1 MATAGNCPP
10 QPGQVRRPS
19 IQARLLLGLF
29 RRIIKPS
36 MQKRIELPKAHK
48 LVGRLDNWFGGR
60 PKNFVRTQVLSCNP
74 DAEWVTVRP
83 GPSERVILYLHGG
96 GFMFSMP
103 AVHARL
109 AARLCRMLDAAA
121 FIPHYR
127 CAPEHPLPAAHEDCF
142 TAYRWLLAEG
152 HDPARIVIIGDSAGG
167 LLTLATLQRIRDSR
181 LPAPLCGVMFSPGT
195 CFDSIR
201 DLDGQAT
208 ANDPMIGAGMLD
220 LLQRIVIEPTA
231 VNDAAISPCAGSL
244 HGLPPLLFQA
254 GSTEMLL
261 HQSVKAHAMASA
273 AGTEA
278 ELQIWPEMPHVWQ
291 AVPWL
296 PEAQHA
302 LDCVA
307 EFVERHCRKRQEGT
321 GKASPTWP
329 KPGNKAEIAVSP
341 APTSGL
347 DGAAPIIGNH
357 HVGGDDDLH
366 APEQNRRLDSSRASM
381 R

>member
-1 MATAGNCPP
+1 MAAAANGPP
-10 QPGQVRRPS
+10 QPDQARRPS

-48 LVGRLDNWFGGR
+48 LVARLDRWVGGLDTGFVSTPFHAFGLDANWI
-60 PKNFVRTQVLSCNP
+60 
-74 DAEWVTVRP
+74 TVRQVP
-83 GPSERVILYLHGG
+83 KELVILYLHGG

-109 AARLCRMLDAAA
+109 AARLCRTLNAAA

-152 HDPARIVIIGDSAGG
+152 HDPAGIVIIGDSAGG
-167 LLTLATLQRIRDSR
+167 LLTLATLQRIRDAG
-181 LPAPLCGVMFSPGT
+181 LPPPLCGVMFSPGT
-195 CFDSIR
+195 CVDSIR

-254 GSTEMLL
+254 GSTEVLL
-261 HQSVKAHAMASA
+261 HQSVKAHGMARA

-307 EFVERHCRKRQEGT
+307 EFVERHSRKRQNE
-321 GKASPTWP
+321 AARESP
-329 KPGNKAEIAVSP
+329 PGPQAATEIAVSP

-347 DGAAPIIGNH
+347 
-357 HVGGDDDLH
+357 
-366 APEQNRRLDSSRASM
+366 LDPATIV
-381 R
+381 